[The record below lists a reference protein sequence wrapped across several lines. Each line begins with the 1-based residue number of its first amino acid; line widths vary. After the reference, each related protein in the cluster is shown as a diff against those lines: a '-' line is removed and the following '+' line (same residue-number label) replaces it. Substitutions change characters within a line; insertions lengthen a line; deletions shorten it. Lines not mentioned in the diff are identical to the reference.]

1 MKHNFKQTKKQEN
14 YFGTDVLE
22 LLELNLPKYNSDIA
36 KQIASNVKLSGATS
50 ILDFG
55 AGTGTIA
62 AILLN
67 TDGIKV
73 DCVEIDK
80 NLMSKLQRNGFLTFS
95 NLSEI
100 RNNYEFVYSSNVLEH
115 ISNDE
120 LALKEIY
127 NALSWNGVLLLYLPA
142 FPILFSAFDARI
154 GHYRRYRKKAL
165 VDKVLEAGFTVEYC
179 EYRDSLGFFIALIS
193 KYLFK
198 LINSSKL
205 PRQAFSFYD
214 GLLYPVSK
222 VIDKLGCKHLFGKN
236 LILLGVKK

>member
-120 LALKEIY
+120 LALKEIRV
-127 NALSWNGVLLLYLPA
+127 NAEIVLD
-142 FPILFSAFDARI
+142 I
-154 GHYRRYRKKAL
+154 
-165 VDKVLEAGFTVEYC
+165 V
-179 EYRDSLGFFIALIS
+179 
-193 KYLFK
+193 
-198 LINSSKL
+198 
-205 PRQAFSFYD
+205 
-214 GLLYPVSK
+214 
-222 VIDKLGCKHLFGKN
+222 
-236 LILLGVKK
+236 